1 MDFLSKQIGVN
12 IMEKFNNHIF
22 IYYLENYLIQN
33 MKYLKILLISL
44 LFIGCGTPGISA
56 QDLRENVYI
65 ETEVFQVW
73 YNEILEQP
81 IKLIYTST
89 NRPKNVD
96 RGNMDF
102 YLVSGVITS
111 DKHDYYKNIYDKGH
125 LAPAATF
132 SDTQENLYGTF
143 TYLNCALQNQDLNR
157 GEWRYLEAEERK
169 WDDEQN
175 LTITVEL
182 IFNDGYEV
190 LPTGAAVPSVMTK
203 HIYFEND
210 GTCRKFVFPNQK
222 PTKGWEEYEVTCSN

>member
-1 MDFLSKQIGVN
+1 
-12 IMEKFNNHIF
+12 MEKFNNHIF

-44 LFIGCGTPGISA
+44 LFIGCGTPNIIA

-143 TYLNCALQNQDLNR
+143 AYLNCALQNQDLNR
-157 GEWRYLEAEERK
+157 GEWRFLEAEERK

-190 LPTGAAVPSVMTK
+190 LPTGASVPSVMTK

-210 GTCRKFVFPNQK
+210 GTCRKFVFPNLK

>member
-1 MDFLSKQIGVN
+1 M
-12 IMEKFNNHIF
+12 
-22 IYYLENYLIQN
+22 NYL
-33 MKYLKILLISL
+33 KLLLISL
-44 LFIGCGTPGISA
+44 LFIGCGTPEIIA
-56 QDLRENVYI
+56 QDLRENVHI
-65 ETEVFQVW
+65 ETEVFEVW
-73 YNEILEQP
+73 YNEVLEQP

-102 YLVSGVITS
+102 HLVADVVTS
-111 DKHDYYKNIYDKGH
+111 NKHDYYRNEWDKGH

-143 TYLNCALQNQDLNR
+143 AYLNCALQQQDLNR
-157 GEWRYLEAEERK
+157 GEWRLLEQEERV

-203 HIYFEND
+203 TIYFEND
-210 GTCRKFVFPNQK
+210 GTCRKFVFPNEK